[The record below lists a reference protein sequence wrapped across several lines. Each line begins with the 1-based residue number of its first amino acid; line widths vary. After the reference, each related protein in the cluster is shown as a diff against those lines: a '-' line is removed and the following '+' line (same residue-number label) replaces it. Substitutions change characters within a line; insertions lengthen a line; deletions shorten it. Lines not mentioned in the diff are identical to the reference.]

1 MLFVELLKR
10 FWKEIAVVVAIISAF
25 VAGTFVNNKDIV
37 EVKTVDEA
45 KMSEIIASEKE
56 KMILVFTEDYK
67 KKLSEELQKYKA
79 EKSEKVITI
88 TERKK
93 DGSTKETKIE
103 EKKEAVA
110 SETKVVKQEEEKKVA
125 KEEVKE
131 KESAS
136 KETVVEKKIVSSIVS
151 KTSQPRFSLGLEVAK
166 PAKKWITVLPQAE
179 ILYSVKAASRVGSL
193 PLWVGVSY
201 QFGTSA
207 IGVTAHFEF

>member
-1 MLFVELLKR
+1 MLSIELLKK
-10 FWKEIAVVVAIISAF
+10 FWKEIAVGIAIISAF
-25 VAGTFVNNKDIV
+25 IAGTFVNNKDVV
-37 EVKTVDEA
+37 EIKTVDEA
-45 KMSEIIASEKE
+45 KMSEILASEKE

-88 TERKK
+88 IERKK

-136 KETVVEKKIVSSIVS
+136 KETVVEKKVVSSIVS

-166 PAKKWITVLPQAE
+166 PAKKWISVLPQAE
-179 ILYSVKAASRVGSL
+179 VLYSIKAASRVGGL
-193 PLWVGVSY
+193 PLWAGVSY
-201 QFGTSA
+201 QFGTNNA
-207 IGVTAHFEF
+207 GLTVHFEF